1 MSSVVLSGMSKSKS
15 RMFSNLYL
23 GFKSPNPLAILEYSD
38 VGLFIPTAD
47 TGLLAPFFF

>member
-1 MSSVVLSGMSKSKS
+1 
-15 RMFSNLYL
+15 MFSNLYQGL
-23 GFKSPNPLAILEYSD
+23 MSPSPFAIQEYSE